1 MSIFLF
7 FFVLK
12 KQKMISIKSLLL
24 SSLTTMRGNLFK
36 IKKENRVSFNANE
49 SIPKKTRERVITR
62 FYFIFTNKINS
73 IFATSTTK
81 QNKANWFALKNEID
95 RKRERERKKERLKPN
110 CLYVD
115 VVILINQ
122 CREISDDGIYLPIVY
137 WID

>member
-1 MSIFLF
+1 
-7 FFVLK
+7 
-12 KQKMISIKSLLL
+12 L

-81 QNKANWFALKNEID
+81 QNKAN
-95 RKRERERKKERLKPN
+95 
-110 CLYVD
+110 
-115 VVILINQ
+115 
-122 CREISDDGIYLPIVY
+122 
-137 WID
+137 